1 VDAIAVLVVVL
12 VSLIVLGIAANV
24 WGADSRP
31 GLGDDHKR

>member
-31 GLGDDHKR
+31 GLGGDHKR